1 MVKKIDIEWTW
12 EKAKPIRGKNPNL
25 FRQDEEGNKI
35 YKPAFG
41 TNGEMGWQVDHRK
54 PVARGGSDHRRN
66 LRALQ
71 TKANQEKG
79 DDYP

>member
-1 MVKKIDIEWTW
+1 MVTEKDKEWTW
-12 EKAKPIRGKNPNL
+12 EQAKPIRGKNPNL
-25 FRQDEEGNKI
+25 FRRDEEGNKI

-41 TNGEMGWQVDHRK
+41 TSGDMGWQVDHRK
-54 PVARGGSDHRRN
+54 PVVRGGTDHRKN

-79 DDYP
+79 DKYP